1 MLPRATR
8 MPSFFGTTVS
18 RYLGLGLRFVHGNVA
33 RWWHFQIRCAT
44 SATIS
49 AAATTKADRSRKL
62 LIIVD
67 LCLFSDSTIFV
78 RENLLQDKY
87 SNGSSDHETQRGL
100 GAARRLCC
108 ATQLIFFLANRTHG
122 IVISQHSQLK
132 MNISTCLT
140 IVDMS
145 IQIFRNTHIGT
156 ERTSVVTESWST
168 RRS

>member
-100 GAARRLCC
+100 GSARRLCC
-108 ATQLIFFLANRTHG
+108 ATQFLIFFLANRTHG
-122 IVISQHSQLK
+122 IIISQHGQLK
-132 MNISTCLT
+132 MHISTGLT
-140 IVDMS
+140 IVDVS
-145 IQIFRNTHIGT
+145 TQILRNTSIGT
-156 ERTSVVTESWST
+156 ERASIITS
-168 RRS
+168 R